1 MEQKVAIII
10 YSKCVTINS
19 KLKFVKYMYV
29 KENILAWRGYWIN
42 SLYKVRSTFLFPW
55 LAHLFL
61 PHQAVGQS
69 GPFPKGLDPLDYLSG
84 SVFLDPLIINKKRG
98 IKSNQ
103 ILLWLYCTIGLSN
116 ILLIG
121 QMFVVG
127 IFARSFYL
135 DMCSLHICGN
145 RQHIFVPP
153 LELNSFS
160 CKIAGNSP
168 YL

>member
-103 ILLWLYCTIGLSN
+103 ILLWLNSILTVKFFLSN
-116 ILLIG
+116 TGMDTDVII
-121 QMFVVG
+121 VYVG
-127 IFARSFYL
+127 LTS
-135 DMCSLHICGN
+135 S
-145 RQHIFVPP
+145 
-153 LELNSFS
+153 S
-160 CKIAGNSP
+160 CKMEKRNF
-168 YL
+168 YEH